1 MMISTDQTL
10 ISRQDQ
16 RGQTTAASTASAAVA
31 MAPWR
36 KTLIVLFVVLFAL
49 PIEPILGGLTLS
61 GTRLYAMLVI
71 VPFFFAVFSG
81 AVGRVTV
88 TDGLMLAFAL
98 WMFMTFL
105 VHHGVE
111 RFPYAAIT
119 FAELMGGYLAG
130 RFLVRSATGYQF
142 FFQAFFVMLLVLLPF
157 AALEM
162 ATGRAVLSD
171 LLAQIVRVT
180 PRSTELRDGYFRAG
194 VSYPH
199 PIHWGVIS
207 ALLLA
212 QAWILWADQTLG
224 RWIRVGVAVA
234 CTLTAMSSAPLLG
247 LAIQIAI
254 ILWGRLTGNRWWLL
268 TILFSTT
275 YVALD
280 ILSNRGP
287 VILMIEMLTLNPRT
301 AWWRVYIWNF
311 GSVSVMNHPWIGIG
325 LNDWVRPEWL
335 GATVDNFWL
344 LIAMRHGLPAIVFLA
359 LALVLQMWQIIRMR
373 DLSTADTRVR
383 VAYVIGL
390 LALSFMLST
399 VHAWG
404 APSVL
409 VMFYF
414 GIGAYLYTGGA
425 VREGD
430 QQISSPD
437 SGLGNTAATPRA
449 DLPYSRFP
457 HHPNRRASARHL
469 ADDKAPLV
477 GSGALRTPRTPESPA
492 TRVTRISRT

>member
-1 MMISTDQTL
+1 MI
-10 ISRQDQ
+10 I
-16 RGQTTAASTASAAVA
+16 
-31 MAPWR
+31 
-36 KTLIVLFVVLFAL
+36 LFVVLFAL
-49 PIEPILGGLTLS
+49 PLEPVLGGLTLS

-71 VPFFFAVFSG
+71 IPFFFAVLSG
-81 AVGRVTV
+81 AAGRVTV
-88 TDGLMLAFAL
+88 TDGLMLAFAS

-105 VHHGVE
+105 MHHGTE

-130 RFLVRSATGYQF
+130 RLLVCSAIGYRF

-157 AALEM
+157 ATYEM
-162 ATGRAVLSD
+162 MTGRAMLSD
-171 LLAQIVRVT
+171 LLAQIARVT
-180 PRSTELRDGYFRAG
+180 PRSTEVREGYFRAG

-199 PIHWGVIS
+199 PILWGVI
-207 ALLLA
+207 AAMLLA

-224 RWIRVGVAVA
+224 RWMRTGVAVA

-268 TILFSTT
+268 TILFGTT

-287 VILMIEMLTLNPRT
+287 VILMIETLTLNPQT
-301 AWWRVYIWNF
+301 AWWRVHIWNF
-311 GSVSVMNHPWIGIG
+311 GSVSVMNNPWIGIG

-335 GATVDNFWL
+335 AATVDNFWL
-344 LIAMRHGLPAIVFLA
+344 LIAMRHGLPAILFLGF
-359 LALVLQMWQIIRMR
+359 ALVLHLWQIIRMR
-373 DLSTADTRVR
+373 DLSEADTRVR

-414 GIGAYLYTGGA
+414 GIGTYLYTGGA

-430 QQISSPD
+430 QQISSMD
-437 SGLGNTAATPRA
+437 SNSGNTAAMPRA
-449 DLPYSRFP
+449 ELPYSRFP
-457 HHPNRRASARHL
+457 HHPSRRTSTRHA
-469 ADDKAPLV
+469 ADDKAPLG
-477 GSGALRTPRTPESPA
+477 GSGAGRPLRTPAPPAPRANRT
-492 TRVTRISRT
+492 SRT